1 MSRFVGIFALLGMFY
16 AVIGSINQAQAVTR
30 LELKEQMRNKLEH
43 SQDVLSGIIT
53 EDYEQLEEAANG
65 LAGVCEIVGW
75 TEAKTKGRFK
85 THDTE
90 FHEIANELVILAKER
105 NLEGAL
111 YKYIQMTTIC
121 MDCHQHV
128 RDVEAPEKYTGGI
141 HEGEYLHEGRHVHSR

>member
-1 MSRFVGIFALLGMFY
+1 MREFVAVFTVFSVFFVVVGLAGMS
-16 AVIGSINQAQAVTR
+16 QAVTR
-30 LELKEQMRNKLEH
+30 LELKEQMRHKLQY
-43 SQDVLSGIIT
+43 SQEVLSGIVM
-53 EDYEQLEEAANG
+53 EDFERVEEGAKG
-65 LAGVCEIVGW
+65 LAEVCEVVGW

-90 FHEIANELVILAKER
+90 FHEIALELLTLAKER

-121 MDCHQHV
+121 LDCHQHV

-141 HEGEYLHEGRHVHSR
+141 HEGEYLHKGRHVHSR